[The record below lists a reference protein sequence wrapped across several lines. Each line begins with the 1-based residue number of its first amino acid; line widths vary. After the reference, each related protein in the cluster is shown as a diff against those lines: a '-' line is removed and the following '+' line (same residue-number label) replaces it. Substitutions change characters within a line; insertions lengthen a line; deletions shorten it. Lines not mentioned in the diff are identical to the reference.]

1 MPHATLRFN
10 PSCRIPAIIAMVQN
24 SFGPRRSS
32 LASQVS
38 SVAMVCIGTE
48 RTPEPQAT

>member
-1 MPHATLRFN
+1 
-10 PSCRIPAIIAMVQN
+10 MVQDN
-24 SFGPRRSS
+24 FGPRSS

-38 SVAMVCIGTE
+38 IVTMVCICAE